1 MSEQGQSLT
10 AVDFDYGNQYQTTS
24 YGAQGG
30 MGGGGFVN
38 QYSSQGGSQGSP
50 GSGSKVGLTTVRTA
64 HDYALLTM

>member
-10 AVDFDYGNQYQTTS
+10 AVDYDYGGQYQTTS

-38 QYSSQGGSQGSP
+38 QYGSQGGSQSSP
-50 GSGSKVGLTTVRTA
+50 GSGSKVSLTVVCTERNYT
-64 HDYALLTM
+64 LLTI